1 MKFLIIIFG
10 LYIQKN
16 TNFGKLF
23 SRFSSYNSNTYQNE
37 SLPYDY
43 FNNNDYKHAN
53 LLDKIDKINKIDKI
67 DKINKIDNNITGV
80 DLRYE
85 NDINRTQNI
94 LKYSILFKKKRL
106 LDLLNDSTIPIF
118 YKLQLIEKYNLEN
131 DVNLLQNN
139 KIRGS
144 NYGEDLM
151 REFYKK

>member
-1 MKFLIIIFG
+1 MKFLMIIFSY
-10 LYIQKN
+10 YIQKYS
-16 TNFGKLF
+16 NFGKLF
-23 SRFSSYNSNTYQNE
+23 LRFSSYNSNTYQNE

-53 LLDKIDKINKIDKI
+53 LLDKID
-67 DKINKIDNNITGV
+67 NNITGV

-94 LKYSILFKKKRL
+94 FKYSILFKKKRL